1 MFYHYFILSFLT
13 ETLIQMHDSVN
24 PPVLGAEI

>member
-1 MFYHYFILSFLT
+1 MFYDYFILSFLT
-13 ETLIQMHDSVN
+13 ETLIQMQDSVN